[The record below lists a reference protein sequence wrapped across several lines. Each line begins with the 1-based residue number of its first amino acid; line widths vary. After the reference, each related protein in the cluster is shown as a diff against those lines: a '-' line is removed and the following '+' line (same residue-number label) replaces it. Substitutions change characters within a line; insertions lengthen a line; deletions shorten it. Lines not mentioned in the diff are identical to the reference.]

1 MRIVCGL
8 FAALYLCALG
18 ILAIGTFGLFG
29 QEQDPLVGAFLLT
42 IGMPWIAIADRIGMQ
57 GALVVILAPLVNLA
71 LLMATCRLLG
81 RARRSL
87 PSSDWP

>member
-8 FAALYLCALG
+8 FAAIYLCALG

-29 QEQDPLVGAFLLT
+29 QEQDPLAGAFLLP
-42 IGMPWIAIADRIGMQ
+42 IGMPWIAIADRAGMQ

-71 LLMATCRLLG
+71 LLMAMCRLLG
-81 RARRSL
+81 RARHSV
-87 PSSDWP
+87 PAAEQP